1 MLPGATKEVA
11 MIPLSALWLPILLS
25 AVGVFI
31 ASNILHM
38 AIPAWHRG
46 DYGKLDNEKAFLD
59 AIASAK
65 SGQYIA
71 PHVNWGKLGAEE
83 REAMMRR
90 PMAFALVRNPARFSF
105 PKTLGLYLV
114 YLLVISTFIAYV
126 AAVTLAAGMPFG
138 YVFRVVGSAG
148 ILAYAFGTVSDAIW
162 YGKPWSVVAKF
173 VIDGVIYGLVTGA
186 IFGWLWPH

>member
-1 MLPGATKEVA
+1 MVSLN
-11 MIPLSALWLPILLS
+11 ALWLPTLVS
-25 AVGVFI
+25 AVGVFLV
-31 ASNILHM
+31 SNLFHM

-59 AIASAK
+59 ALASTK

-71 PHVNWGKLGAEE
+71 PHVNWGKLAPEE
-83 REAMMRR
+83 REAMMAK

-105 PKTLGLYLV
+105 PKTLGLYLL
-114 YLLVISTFIAYV
+114 YLLGISFVIGYV
-126 AAVTLAAGMPFG
+126 ASMVLATGMAFAW
-138 YVFRVVGSAG
+138 VFRVVGTVG

-173 VIDGVIYGLVTGA
+173 IIDGVIYGLVTGA

>member
-1 MLPGATKEVA
+1 

-38 AIPAWHRG
+38 AIPAWHRS

-71 PHVNWGKLGAEE
+71 PHVNWGKLSAEE
-83 REAMMRR
+83 REAMMQR
-90 PMAFALVRNPARFSF
+90 PMAFTLVRNPARFSF

-114 YLLVISTFIAYV
+114 YLLVISTFIAYL
-126 AAVTLAAGMPFG
+126 AAATLAAGMPFG

>member
-1 MLPGATKEVA
+1 MVSLN
-11 MIPLSALWLPILLS
+11 ALWLPILVS

-31 ASNILHM
+31 ASNLFHM

-59 AIASAK
+59 ALASTK

-71 PHVNWGKLGAEE
+71 PHVNWGKLSPEE
-83 REAMMRR
+83 RDAMMAK
-90 PMAFALVRNPARFSF
+90 PMAFALVRNPAKFSF
-105 PKTLGLYLV
+105 PKTLGLYFL
-114 YLLVISTFIAYV
+114 YLLVMSFIIGYV
-126 AAVTLAAGMPFG
+126 AGVTLASGTPSSL
-138 YVFRVVGSAG
+138 VFRVVGTIG
-148 ILAYAFGTVSDAIW
+148 ILGYAFGTVSDAIW

-186 IFGWLWPH
+186 IFAWLWPH

>member
-1 MLPGATKEVA
+1 
-11 MIPLSALWLPILLS
+11 MIPLSALWLPILVS

-31 ASNILHM
+31 ASNLFHM

-46 DYGKLDNEKAFLD
+46 DYGKLDNEKVFLD
-59 AIASAK
+59 ALASTK

-71 PHVNWGKLGAEE
+71 PHVNWGKLSPEE
-83 REAMMRR
+83 RDAMMAR
-90 PMAFALVRNPARFSF
+90 PMAFALVRNPAKFSF
-105 PKTLGLYLV
+105 PKTLGLYFL
-114 YLLVISTFIAYV
+114 YLLVISILVGYV
-126 AAVTLAAGMPFG
+126 AGVTMASGTAFRD
-138 YVFRVVGSAG
+138 VFRVVGTIG